1 MRSQAKTHSPSKTKQ
16 PSRGKPKPL
25 SRSKGGTKATSLR
38 TPASPGYLDL
48 EAKKRL
54 RNRLSRM
61 EGQLRALKTMVD
73 EGRCADDILILASA
87 ARGAMGQFIARVLE
101 AHLADCV
108 ETCMGGS
115 ERERAERIAKAVSL
129 ALKLGN

>member
-1 MRSQAKTHSPSKTKQ
+1 MKSQARS
-16 PSRGKPKPL
+16 KPL
-25 SRSKGGTKATSLR
+25 SRSKRETKSASLPTPTS
-38 TPASPGYLDL
+38 PSYLDPD
-48 EAKKRL
+48 AKKRL
-54 RNRLSRM
+54 RNRISRM

-115 ERERAERIAKAVSL
+115 ERDRTERIAKAVSL